1 MNLSDK
7 ILDEMGLRYEDLN
20 IAERETYNAQAFD
33 IKNITI
39 NDLKEHIGD
48 MKNAV
53 AMQLSDL
60 TNIDEDY
67 DKDIFLKAR
76 LKNYILLEAFLT
88 SPDKAEKALKDS
100 LKNIKPQKGR

>member
-7 ILDEMGLRYEDLN
+7 LLEEMGLKYEDLN
-20 IAERETYNAQAFD
+20 LTERETYNQQVFNV
-33 IKNITI
+33 KNITI
-39 NDLKEHIGD
+39 ADLKEHIND
-48 MKNAV
+48 MKNSV

-60 TNIDEDY
+60 TNVDEQY

-100 LKNIKPQKGR
+100 LANIKPLKGK